1 MRDTVVI
8 YYALF
13 WNGNNGLQCAYL
25 VNDGLQRASMN
36 RQFLNIIHEMVQIL
50 QQWFIGCSRG

>member
-50 QQWFIGCSRG
+50 QQ